1 MKKILLLFLFMI
13 SVINSYSQTF
23 DLSILTSGKWNKTS
37 PVDPDCT
44 TKYRF
49 NNSYCYLDVYF
60 TESKRLYSKT
70 RKYYLS
76 DTKPSTFDKSKVGK
90 NKNGKY
96 LIMLNETNLEGKN
109 IATMLCYEII
119 NVTQNKLT
127 VMTCHIEKDDSFET
141 QTIEWTKIIDYE

>member
-23 DLSILTSGKWNKTS
+23 DLSILTSSKWNKTS

-44 TKYRF
+44 IKFRF
-49 NNSYCYLDVYF
+49 DNSYCYVDLYF
-60 TESKRLYSKT
+60 TESKKLFSRT

-90 NKNGKY
+90 IKNGEY
-96 LIMLNETNLEGKN
+96 LIMLIENKLEGKN
-109 IATMLCYEII
+109 IETMSGYQII
-119 NVTQNKLT
+119 DVAQNKLT
-127 VMTCHIEKDDSFET
+127 MVSCLMKKYDIFEP
-141 QTIEWTKIIDYE
+141 QTIEWTKIIE

>member
-23 DLSILTSGKWNKTS
+23 DLSILTSSKWNKTS

-44 TKYRF
+44 IKFRF
-49 NNSYCYLDVYF
+49 DNSYCYVDLYF
-60 TESKRLYSKT
+60 TESKRLYSNT

-90 NKNGKY
+90 NKNGEY
-96 LIMLNETNLEGKN
+96 LIMLTENKLEGKN
-109 IATMLCYEII
+109 IETMSGYQII
-119 NVTQNKLT
+119 DVAQNKLT
-127 VMTCHIEKDDSFET
+127 MVSCLMKKYDIFEP
-141 QTIEWTKIIDYE
+141 QTIEWTKIIE

>member
-23 DLSILTSGKWNKTS
+23 DLSILTSSKWNKTS

-44 TKYRF
+44 IKFRF
-49 NNSYCYLDVYF
+49 DNSYCYVDLYF
-60 TESKRLYSKT
+60 TESKRLYSNT

-90 NKNGKY
+90 NKNGEY
-96 LIMLNETNLEGKN
+96 LIMLIENKLEGKN
-109 IATMLCYEII
+109 IDTMAGYQII
-119 NVTQNKLT
+119 DVAQNKLT
-127 VMTCHIEKDDSFET
+127 MVSCLMKKYDIFEP
-141 QTIEWTKIIDYE
+141 QTIEWTKIIE

>member
-23 DLSILTSGKWNKTS
+23 DLSILTSSKWNKTS

-44 TKYRF
+44 IKFRF
-49 NNSYCYLDVYF
+49 DNSYCYVDLYF
-60 TESKRLYSKT
+60 TESKRLYSNT

-90 NKNGKY
+90 NKNGEY
-96 LIMLNETNLEGKN
+96 LIMLIENKLEGKN
-109 IATMLCYEII
+109 IETMVGYQII
-119 NVTQNKLT
+119 DVAQNKLT
-127 VMTCHIEKDDSFET
+127 MVSCLMKKYDIFEP
-141 QTIEWTKIIDYE
+141 QTIEWTKIIE

>member
-23 DLSILTSGKWNKTS
+23 DLSILTSSKWNKTS

-44 TKYRF
+44 IKFRF
-49 NNSYCYLDVYF
+49 DNSYCYVDLYF
-60 TESKRLYSKT
+60 TESKKLFSRT

-90 NKNGKY
+90 NKNGEY
-96 LIMLNETNLEGKN
+96 LIMLTENKLEGKN
-109 IATMLCYEII
+109 IETMSGYQII
-119 NVTQNKLT
+119 DVAQNKLT
-127 VMTCHIEKDDSFET
+127 MVSCLMKKYDIFEP
-141 QTIEWTKIIDYE
+141 QTIEWTKIIE